1 MKTLLILLILF
12 FTANVLATPVNINN
26 ADSQTIANALK
37 GIGNKKAKA
46 ITKYRTKHGKF
57 KTVNDL
63 AMVKGIGDKTVQKNR
78 KDILL
83 K

>member
-1 MKTLLILLILF
+1 MKKFLIPFLF
-12 FTANVLATPVNINN
+12 FTVNVFATPVNVNK
-26 ADSQTIANALK
+26 ADSKTIASSLK
-37 GIGNKKAKA
+37 GIGIKKAEA
-46 ITKYRTKHGKF
+46 IIKYRTIEGKF

-63 AMVKGIGDKTVQKNR
+63 AMVKGIGEKTIEKNR